1 LVVKVCL
8 HTSLQRRTP
17 AGLVR
22 HLEQELPAGATLA
35 DLVSALGLPADLK
48 GVLPVV
54 NGRIVEPTQTLA
66 EADDVHLIPA
76 LSGG

>member
-1 LVVKVCL
+1 MKVCL

-35 DLVSALGLPADLK
+35 DLLGALGLPADLE
-48 GVLPVV
+48 GVLLVV
-54 NGRIVEPTQTLA
+54 NGRIAEPSQALA
-66 EADDVHLIPA
+66 EADDVLLIPD